1 MDIPSLIIIAYFF
14 LTLLVSFLCRRRN
27 TELQRLLVAPQQL
40 GLVLT
45 VPLIFSGLFG
55 GSTITGTVA
64 SAFAGGVSSAWY
76 LLGTAVGCLLFLLLV
91 FRFYRAVAVVKH
103 SGSIPDAFAYRFDE
117 RTRVLMVLVI
127 VITNSI
133 ALSTIPL
140 STAAIISKI
149 TGLSSDAAGWL
160 CCIVLIVMALLSG
173 LKGVAAMNMIHTFFM
188 FLGLVVMLVPSLRSA
203 GGFAGLSAALPESY
217 FSFGSGGFWSVAAVL
232 LGAVLAIMTSP
243 LAFMSVVSSTKPKIA
258 KNALRI
264 CAVLIL
270 PFAACLVLIGMCCRV
285 IVPEG
290 SANAVLFDVAQ
301 SFNPACYVLIGMSVL
316 AATFS
321 TAPASLLSIITTLN
335 NDIYCKLRKN
345 ASQREQK
352 IFVNAGVVV
361 WTVIWIMIGKNAAS
375 ILGQLTGATQIK
387 SVASVILL
395 ISLYWKRVDRNSGFY
410 SLLTGS
416 VVAMGWHLAGNPF
429 GIQPLWPS
437 LAISLVLLVI
447 LTLLASAPVSE
458 SSQAVDAIFKEYDA
472 LPAEKKY
479 PFPLKNTSSAAF
491 RSGRIFYFP
500 ATGGK
505 STSASV
511 MTVFSGM
518 QMNRPASQGPVSRV
532 SRYRLSPGTTRWVR
546 WSCSASVCVLGRI
559 DSTG

>member
-117 RTRVLMVLVI
+117 QTRVLMVLVI

-133 ALSTIPL
+133 AL

-217 FSFGSGGFWSVAAVL
+217 FSLGSGGFWSVAAVL

-301 SFNPACYVLIGMSVL
+301 SFTPACYVLIGMSVL

-447 LTLLASAPVSE
+447 LTLLSPAPVSE

-472 LPAEKKY
+472 LPAEKK
-479 PFPLKNTSSAAF
+479 
-491 RSGRIFYFP
+491 
-500 ATGGK
+500 
-505 STSASV
+505 
-511 MTVFSGM
+511 
-518 QMNRPASQGPVSRV
+518 
-532 SRYRLSPGTTRWVR
+532 
-546 WSCSASVCVLGRI
+546 
-559 DSTG
+559 